1 MNVVAR
7 NAYFVPRMH
16 PLSPRRS
23 SIVSVVDLGSTKTV
37 CLIARLKP
45 VPAGDQLPRRSHSVE
60 VIGYGYQKSLGIK
73 SGVIADID
81 AAEQSIRQ
89 AVDCAERQAGITIE
103 SVLVATNAG
112 RLSSKTFA
120 ATVQLDGDEVTESD
134 ITRVLGAGSAHAAE
148 QDRAV
153 LHAMPIGY
161 SLDGNRGIDDP
172 RGLIAEKLSVDMHV
186 VTADIAPLRNLELLI
201 NRGHLDVET
210 IVAGP
215 YCGGLAVLADNEADM
230 GVAHI
235 DIGGGTSSI
244 AIFVDGNCVHVE
256 SVPVGG
262 RHITVDIARALGVS
276 FDTAERLKTLHGG
289 TLASNGDDG
298 EIISVDVE
306 NSASGQSD
314 GELQVPRSLLID
326 IIKPRAEETLELLR
340 DRVTASGYAGRI
352 AGRVVLTGGASQLP
366 GLVDLASGLLGRSV
380 RHGRPLGIKGLPE
393 LARGPDFAT
402 AAGLLIHPQ
411 IADLDHAGKRQNG
424 AASGNYVARFSR
436 WLKESF

>member
-1 MNVVAR
+1 MTVAAR
-7 NAYFVPRMH
+7 NAYFVPRMR
-16 PLSPRRS
+16 PLPKRRS
-23 SIVSVVDLGSTKTV
+23 SIVSVVDVGSTKMV

-45 VPAGDQLPRRSHSVE
+45 SDENDPVLRRSHSVE
-60 VIGYGYQKSLGIK
+60 VIGYGYQKSHGIK
-73 SGVIADID
+73 SGMVVDID

-89 AVDCAERQAGITIE
+89 VVDCAERQAGITIE

-112 RLSSKTFA
+112 KISSKTFA
-120 ATVQLDGDEVTESD
+120 ATVQLDGDEVTDSD

-148 QDRAV
+148 QERAV

-161 SLDGNRGIDDP
+161 GLDGNRGIDDP

-210 IVAGP
+210 IAAGA
-215 YCGGLAVLADNEADM
+215 YSGGLAVLADNEADR

-235 DIGGGTSSI
+235 DLGGGTSSI

-256 SVPVGG
+256 AVPVGG
-262 RHITVDIARALGVS
+262 RHITVDIARALGVT

-289 TLASNGDDG
+289 TLASNGDESDILAV
-298 EIISVDVE
+298 EVDA
-306 NSASGQSD
+306 ASGQPD
-314 GELQVPRSLLID
+314 GELQVPRSLLVD

-340 DRVTASGYAGRI
+340 DRLTASGYAGRL

-366 GLVDLASGLLGRSV
+366 GLLDMAGNFLGKSIRY
-380 RHGRPLGIKGLPE
+380 GRPLGIKGLPE

-411 IADLDHAGKRQNG
+411 IADLDPVSSQSQN
-424 AASGNYVARFSR
+424 ALSGNYMARFSR